1 MKKIDI
7 DKWGWARSAI
17 PIFILAGL
25 ALVFFSDILFNNK
38 IFIHRDLSRFF
49 YPLREFSAAQILS
62 WKVPLWN
69 PYIQCGSPHLAE
81 LQTCV
86 FYPLSIVYLLFPYPQ
101 AFNYFIIIHI
111 FLAGLFTYILMR
123 EWGHSAYASFLSAV
137 VFMFSGYIISVINLL
152 ASLASVVWLPLVI
165 LFYERAVKKDWVKNS
180 IITGIFMVLMF
191 LGGEPIVLY
200 ATFFILVLMAGLRI
214 KPMMLAIIVFL
225 GLASFQILPFLEFLK
240 YTSRNLMD
248 FSEASMWSM
257 PVYALSELFFPYL
270 SESDYIYKDYWT
282 RQSWLVV
289 YYMGIVT
296 VIFALV
302 SLKFDS
308 TKRRKAI
315 FYILGLGLVLSF
327 GRYTP
332 VYYFL
337 YNFLPGFKLS
347 RYPIKFFFMAA
358 FSLAIL
364 AGMGMD
370 YYARHVKTDPKFRRF
385 LKWVLAFGFILA
397 LFYLA
402 VNLNF
407 YEICGILKKMIL
419 NINSGF
425 AARIDRIDQLVI
437 TGLHN
442 IRRGIGL
449 FMFLSVVMFFGI
461 KKRVSMNAV
470 LIFILLIALVD
481 IFTANKNVYQNM
493 GIKEF
498 LKPGDTI
505 KFLQRDKN
513 LFRIFDSPATLRQ
526 NMFVPEKGYFE
537 GNLALIER
545 VVSNRGVSFGIYD
558 AYGYGSL
565 YNRRQ
570 EEIMDIIVRLNSPAE
585 TNLLGLLNVKY
596 VISPK
601 DFSVAGYRMLEENGA
616 HPGLSPGFLGR
627 NTEPRLQSGRMYK
640 KVNVYENE
648 NFLPRAFLAEKA
660 VVIKDENEILKKLKS
675 KEFKPSDEVILE
687 EVLDSALRVSLEQ
700 YSLSDRRKS
709 RAKPRDERA
718 KRVSREESVRILKYE
733 PRDVE
738 IEAHIDA
745 PGFLVLSDTYYPGW
759 KAHVDGKPNRIYK
772 ADYTL
777 RAVYLE
783 PGKHIVKFT
792 YDPFSF
798 KIGAMITLATIGIL
812 LGLWIKRLS

>member
-7 DKWGWARSAI
+7 DKWGWAKRAI

-25 ALVFFSDILFNNK
+25 ALVFFSDVLFNGK

-49 YPLREFSAAQILS
+49 YPLREFSASQFLTG
-62 WKVPLWN
+62 KVPLWN

-86 FYPLSIVYLLFPYPQ
+86 FYPLSLVYSLFPYPQ
-101 AFNYFIIIHI
+101 AFNYFIVIHI

-123 EWGHSAYASFLSAV
+123 EWGHSGHASFLSAA
-137 VFMFSGYIISVINLL
+137 VFMFSGYIISVINLP
-152 ASLASVVWLPLVI
+152 ASLASCVWLPLVI
-165 LFYERAVKKDWVKNS
+165 LFYGRAVKKDWVKNS
-180 IITGIFMVLMF
+180 IITGVFMALMF

-200 ATFFILVLMAGLRI
+200 ITFFILVLMAGLRP
-214 KPMMLAIIVFL
+214 KPMALAIIVFL
-225 GLASFQILPFLEFLK
+225 GLSSFQILPFLEFLK
-240 YTSRNLMD
+240 HTSRNLMD
-248 FSEASMWSM
+248 FREASMWSM

-289 YYMGIVT
+289 YYMSIVT
-296 VIFALV
+296 VIFALI
-302 SLKFDS
+302 SLKFDA
-308 TKRRKAI
+308 TKRRKAV
-315 FYILGLGLVLSF
+315 FYILAAGLVLSF

-370 YYARHVKTDPKFRRF
+370 YYKARAKKDPGFGSF
-385 LKWVLAFGFILA
+385 LKKVLAFGFILA
-397 LFYLA
+397 LFYLI

-419 NINSGF
+419 NIDSGF
-425 AARIDRIDQLVI
+425 SDRIDRIDQIVI
-437 TGLHN
+437 AGLHN

-449 FMFLSVVMFFGI
+449 FMLLSVVMFFGI

-470 LIFILLIALVD
+470 LIFILLIALTD

-493 GIKEF
+493 AIKEF

-505 KFLQRDKN
+505 GFLQRDRG

-526 NMFVPEKGYFE
+526 NMFVPEKDYFE
-537 GNLALIER
+537 GNSALLER

-565 YNRRQ
+565 YNKRQ
-570 EEIMDIIVRLNSPAE
+570 EEVMNIIVMSNSPSE
-585 TNLLGLLNVKY
+585 TNLLNLLNVKY

-601 DFSVAGYRMLEENGA
+601 DFKAAGYRMLKKN
-616 HPGLSPGFLGR
+616 
-627 NTEPRLQSGRMYK
+627 K
-640 KVNVYENE
+640 KVYIYENE

-660 VVIKDENEILKKLKS
+660 VVIRGEKGILKKLKS
-675 KEFKPSDEVILE
+675 KEFEPSEEVILE
-687 EVLDSALRVSLEQ
+687 EVLDSPPAADRSNNTARSSAPLLQ
-700 YSLSDRRKS
+700 YSLG
-709 RAKPRDERA
+709 ER
-718 KRVSREESVRILKYE
+718 SVRILKYE
-733 PRDVE
+733 PSYVE
-738 IEAHIDA
+738 IETETSA
-745 PGFLVLSDTYYPGW
+745 PRFLVLSDTYYPGW
-759 KAHVDGKPNRIYK
+759 KAFVDGKPSKIYK

-798 KIGAMITLATIGIL
+798 KIGSIITLATIGIL